1 MRTIQRADH
10 ERVRSAILGGFDQ
23 LDAQQIEAEEKK
35 EVLLLGRII
44 NPETGSFAPGR
55 FRPLARP
62 IEKLLAPLGIIRFLS
77 FPNAILG
84 VLLVLLGE

>member
-1 MRTIQRADH
+1 M
-10 ERVRSAILGGFDQ
+10 
-23 LDAQQIEAEEKK
+23 
-35 EVLLLGRII
+35 LGRII

-62 IEKLLAPLGIIRFLS
+62 IEKLLAPLGIIRSLS